1 MGMKKYK
8 IVLYELKNGVSV
20 LEGKEIDYRPDE
32 NAVKAAMMLYGARR
46 AEIFEIPSADESTA
60 YGNDCRNGRCDV

>member
-1 MGMKKYK
+1 MKKYK
-8 IVLYELKNGVSV
+8 IVLYELKNGVPV

-46 AEIFEIPSADESTA
+46 AEIVEIPYADESTA
-60 YGNDCRNGRCDV
+60 YGNDCPSGRCEM